1 MENGVTIYQLIIC
14 SIEALNILLIF
25 SLLSE
30 KKFNNSKDI
39 IKFSIYILI
48 YTLCSVWI
56 TLNFPL
62 GYKTL
67 LIVVFSFILIS
78 ILFSIKLY
86 ASLIIVLC
94 SSIYFMFNE
103 FLVLVIISLIL
114 RMSIMDIVNS
124 PPFGLYISLFIQSIE
139 LIGILIM
146 FKFRNRFR
154 SFNTIY
160 TDSNSTAYK
169 VLGIFFIGVSIISMQ
184 STIEANS
191 TFFWSNILLYLMF
204 GGFITVNIIDYRKR
218 IDLLN
223 IKFKYEIREEYIDNL
238 ETVVDIVR
246 KEKHDFANIVNT
258 VYALCILNRK
268 DSLEKIRSYL
278 KKTID
283 NLDDSY
289 RFYDT
294 GNEYIDGLL
303 AVKSKYAI
311 DNNIHFD
318 VDFEESLEFLRID
331 NNDLVAII
339 SNILDNAIHAVNSD
353 NKVNNKIISFYSYI
367 ENEVFHI
374 SISNNGP
381 MIPKQY
387 LTKIF
392 QKGFSTKGTNKG
404 DHGYGLFIVK
414 DLVKRNKGSIEII
427 SDENNTEFLL
437 KFKVKKEYY
446 ERVSKSISL

>member
-1 MENGVTIYQLIIC
+1 MENRIAIYQLIIC
-14 SIEALNILLIF
+14 FIEAVNILLIF
-25 SLLSE
+25 MLLIE
-30 KKFNNSKDI
+30 KKFNNSKDK
-39 IKFSIYILI
+39 IKFLLYILI
-48 YTLCSVWI
+48 YTLYTVWI
-56 TLNFPL
+56 TLNLPV
-62 GYKTL
+62 GYRTI
-67 LIVVFSFILIS
+67 LIVIFSFILIS

-86 ASLIIVLC
+86 ASLIIILF

-103 FLVLVIISLIL
+103 FLILIIVSLIL
-114 RMSIMDIVNS
+114 STSIIDIVNS
-124 PPFGLYISLFIQSIE
+124 SFYGLYIPLFIQSIE
-139 LIGILIM
+139 LLGIFIM
-146 FKFRNRFR
+146 FRFRNRFR
-154 SFNTIY
+154 SFHTVY
-160 TDSNSTAYK
+160 TDNNSTAYK
-169 VLGIFFIGVSIISMQ
+169 GLGIFFIAVSIMSLGG
-184 STIEANS
+184 NS
-191 TFFWSNILLYLMF
+191 TFIWSNILLYLMF
-204 GGFITVNIIDYRKR
+204 GGFITVNILDYRKR
-218 IDLLN
+218 IELLN
-223 IKFKYEIREEYIDNL
+223 IKCKYEIREEYIDKL

-268 DSLEKIRSYL
+268 DSLEKIKSYL

-294 GNEYIDGLL
+294 GNQYIDGLL

-318 VDFEESLEFLRID
+318 IDFEESLEFLRID
-331 NNDLVAII
+331 NNDLIAII
-339 SNILDNAIHAVNSD
+339 SNILDNAFHAVDSN

-367 ENEVFHI
+367 ENEVFYI

-387 LTKIF
+387 LTKVF

-414 DLVKRNKGSIEII
+414 DLVKRNKGNIEII
-427 SDENNTEFLL
+427 SNESNTEFLL
-437 KFKVKKEYY
+437 KFRVKKEYY
-446 ERVSKSISL
+446 EGVSKSVS